1 LKPFKNHTDEE
12 LLSLIKQDDE
22 QAFTALF
29 ERHSKRMASLAYGK
43 VNSLEITQEI
53 VQDIFATI
61 WERRH
66 SLSIHAFSSYLA
78 VCVKYQAIGHLRSQ
92 IASKKHTNLFKAF
105 VKICEEDTL
114 QKVELHDLEDALEK
128 GVHQLPDKTQLVFR
142 LNRFEGKS
150 ISEIADRLHLSE
162 KAIKYHLSKSVR
174 ELRVHLRHFL
184 VSCLLLMLF
193 WWKSLCPFI
202 LHSPTIA
209 GGVTETGESDANGTK
224 KRCGDNTDRRQSIAP
239 VIDAVLVEISINT
252 KTSFSTPLFS

>member
-1 LKPFKNHTDEE
+1 LNPFKNHTDEE
-12 LLSLIKQDDE
+12 LLSLIKQDNE

-29 ERHSKRMASLAYGK
+29 ERYSKRIASIAYAK
-43 VNSLEITQEI
+43 VNSLEVTQEI

-66 SLSIHAFSSYLA
+66 SLSIHTFSNYLS
-78 VCVKYQAIGHLRSQ
+78 VCVKYQAISHIRNQ
-92 IASKKHTNLFKAF
+92 VASKKHTNLFKAF

-150 ISEIADRLHLSE
+150 ISEIADKLHLSE
-162 KAIKYHLSKSVR
+162 KAIKYHLSKSLK

-184 VSCLLLMLF
+184 VSCLLVTLF
-193 WWKSLCPFI
+193 F
-202 LHSPTIA
+202 
-209 GGVTETGESDANGTK
+209 
-224 KRCGDNTDRRQSIAP
+224 
-239 VIDAVLVEISINT
+239 
-252 KTSFSTPLFS
+252 